1 MPAVG
6 KDDPEMAYRR
16 GYQYGATQTFQ
27 AVERFLDPV
36 TRTAVQELDEQIL
49 TARVIEIYRTISRNE
64 EIASPTSRDVFES
77 LERTNLSSS

>member
-27 AVERFLDPV
+27 AVERFLDPA
-36 TRTAVQELDEQIL
+36 TRAAVRAWIDSDIYEWRYKAMLADPPRWRLDMLVQAIGPRKL
-49 TARVIEIYRTISRNE
+49 TDR
-64 EIASPTSRDVFES
+64 P
-77 LERTNLSSS
+77 LP